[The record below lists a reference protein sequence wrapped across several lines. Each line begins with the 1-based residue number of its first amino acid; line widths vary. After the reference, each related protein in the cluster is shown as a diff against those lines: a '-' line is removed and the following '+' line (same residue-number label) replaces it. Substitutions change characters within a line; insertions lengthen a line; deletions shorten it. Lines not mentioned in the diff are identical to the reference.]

1 MKRLMVAFSLIFF
14 VIGLFVVFSYYQN
27 NTIEKAVKNQ
37 EDLEGWGLIE
47 KVPFADGVV
56 AIAEDQGLLGS
67 AYFEKSL
74 LGWKRV
80 ASSQHV
86 PLQEEGMRN
95 DSFAFFVLNGQTFL
109 WGDVP
114 HDSNVAEVSFSQDG
128 RSYST
133 TATSSV
139 WHISLPFEINGFDP
153 EQFAVTTSSGEE
165 VSYPFN
171 GE

>member
-1 MKRLMVAFSLIFF
+1 MKKRMITFFLMFF
-14 VIGLFVVFSYYQN
+14 VIGLFVISFYYQN
-27 NTIEKAVKNQ
+27 STIEKAIKNQ
-37 EDLEGWGLIE
+37 EDLEGWSLIE

-56 AIAEDQGLLGS
+56 AIAEDQGLLGA
-67 AYFEKSL
+67 AYFEKSP

-86 PLQEEGMRN
+86 SLQEEGMRY

-114 HDSNVAEVSFSQDG
+114 HDSNIAEVSFSQDG
-128 RSYST
+128 LSYST
-133 TATSSV
+133 KPTSTV
-139 WHISLPFEINGFDP
+139 WHVSLPFEINGFAP
-153 EQFAVTTSSGEE
+153 EQFVITTFSGEE